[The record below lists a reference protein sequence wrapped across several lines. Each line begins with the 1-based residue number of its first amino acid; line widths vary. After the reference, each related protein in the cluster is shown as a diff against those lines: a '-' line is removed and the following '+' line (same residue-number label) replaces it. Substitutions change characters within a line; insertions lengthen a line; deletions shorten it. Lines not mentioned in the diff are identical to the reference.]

1 MPILSFVVGNPWSDL
16 LQIIWL
22 FTICWGFMHRQVD
35 VKHDRIE
42 TGSKLKPTATY
53 E

>member
-16 LQIIWL
+16 LHIIWL
-22 FTICWGFMHRQVD
+22 FIICWVFMHRQVD
-35 VKHDRIE
+35 VEHDRIE
-42 TGSKLKPTATY
+42 TSSKLKQTVTY